1 MFVCRETDSGK
12 NKLYCPR
19 TRRTYLPTVRSST
32 VLNLPTVEW
41 DLPKLVREST
51 MDCTCRVKMNRD
63 NVLTKYHRGAVL

>member
-1 MFVCRETDSGK
+1 VFVCRETDSGK
-12 NKLYCPR
+12 NKLYC

-32 VLNLPTVEW
+32 VLNLLTVEW